1 MPRVWNTKS
10 GSAFASKLEVSES
23 TYRALFSQSGWNDIV
38 RAGIYSAGQYFVTVD
53 LPKRFTNYARTA
65 LGYNGKSKTPLVDH
79 GRLKAGLLP
88 RAYPEA
94 RATGSNVSLTI
105 RMPVPMMASTGGGII
120 GKISRAAFGAG
131 VDRNYYA
138 NPKVNQVLKT
148 ITDAELYQMSRIM
161 ASTMMDLI
169 SGSTTKT
176 NRNGRTSM
184 SLTVTQRASIA
195 NTVKS
200 QKSLASLN
208 KSTHRI
214 H

>member
-10 GSAFASKLEVSES
+10 GSAFASKLEVSEA
-23 TYRALFSQSGWNDIV
+23 TYRALFSADGWRSIV

-53 LPKRFTNYARTA
+53 LPKRFTVHARTA
-65 LGYNGKSKTPLVDH
+65 LGYRGKSKTPLVEA
-79 GRLKAGLLP
+79 GRLRDFLLP
-88 RAYPEA
+88 KAYPEA
-94 RATGSNVSLTI
+94 RSTSSNVSLTI
-105 RMPVPMMASTGGGII
+105 RMPVPQMVSH
-120 GKISRAAFGAG
+120 GKLRHLFNKA
-131 VDRNYYA
+131 VDHNYYA
-138 NPKVNQVLKT
+138 NPTVNRVLKT
-148 ITDAELYQMSRIM
+148 ITNAELEKMSEVM
-161 ASTMMDLI
+161 AATMQELI

-195 NTVKS
+195 HTVKS

-214 H
+214 Q